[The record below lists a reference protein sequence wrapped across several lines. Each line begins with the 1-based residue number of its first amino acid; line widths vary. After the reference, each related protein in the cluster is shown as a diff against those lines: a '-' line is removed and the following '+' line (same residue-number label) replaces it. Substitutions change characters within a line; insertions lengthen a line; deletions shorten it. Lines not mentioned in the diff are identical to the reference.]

1 MQKSKGFTLVELVI
15 VIVILG
21 ILAVTAAPKFLNL
34 AGDAKEGT
42 LTAVQASLQSAN
54 AVIYSK
60 SVLQGVQKTASANVN
75 ESGSNI
81 AVAFGYVGATQAAV
95 EAVLDLDGNFTVAQ
109 GVANSNAP
117 IAMAATNVMIYPSDS
132 DAPTGSTTEAT
143 ACFLMYT
150 AAANATSKPT
160 YVIHGN
166 GC

>member
-42 LTAVQASLQSAN
+42 LTAVEASLKSAN

-60 SVLQGVQKTASANVN
+60 AVLQGVQKTASANVN
-75 ESGSNI
+75 ESGTDI
-81 AVAFGYVGATQAAV
+81 AVAFGYVDATQAAV
-95 EAVLDLDGNFTVAQ
+95 SAVLDLDGGFTILQGTAVTYENGTTDVDVTTADVLIFTGAAPVA
-109 GVANSNAP
+109 AS
-117 IAMAATNVMIYPSDS
+117 
-132 DAPTGSTTEAT
+132 
-143 ACFLMYT
+143 ACMLVYT
-150 AAANATSKPT
+150 AAASNTAKPT
-160 YVIHGN
+160 YKLVTS